1 MKKEIKREIRL
12 DSREQRQTIAN
23 VLGVTMQALGQ
34 YLRFERNS
42 EKAIMARAMALNSG
56 GKLMQEVDREDV
68 VKILNAKGEIE
79 KVVTNF

>member
-79 KVVTNF
+79 KVVTNL

>member
-56 GKLMQEVDREDV
+56 GKLMQEVDRKDV

-79 KVVTNF
+79 KVVSNF